1 MFLDEA
7 IIEVRSGKGG
17 DGSASFRREK
27 HVPRG
32 GPDGGDG
39 GKGGDVILIAD
50 SNLGTLIDFRYK
62 IHFAAEDGKP
72 GAGGQKDGANGKD
85 VEIRVPVG
93 TIVKE
98 HKSDTILIDLNFHGA
113 KFVIAKGG
121 RGGKGNTHFVSST
134 RQAPTFAEKGERGE
148 SKQIKLELK
157 LIADVGLIG
166 LPNAGKSTLISRVSS
181 AKPKIA
187 DYPFTTITPN
197 LGIVKVDDLS
207 FCMADLPGLIE
218 GASEGKGLGH
228 KFLKHA
234 ERTRLFVHLVECLP
248 VDESDPVEN
257 YLMIQKELEQYNPS
271 FLNKPSIIAISKIDL
286 LNDDE
291 KLIELKNKLKEFNE
305 NVVAISAITG
315 KNLNILLFMIK
326 ELLPKSENTHELSA
340 VITPPITQTQD
351 EKYTWTIENTNSTY
365 IIKGDK
371 LTRMVEM
378 TNMDNSE
385 ALSFLHKKL
394 RKIGLLDDLKS
405 KGAKEGDTII
415 IGDLEFTYLEED

>member
-62 IHFAAEDGKP
+62 THFIAEDGKP
-72 GAGGQKDGANGKD
+72 GAGGKKDGANGKN

-93 TIVKE
+93 TIIKDSNNDNV
-98 HKSDTILIDLNFHGA
+98 LADLNFHGA
-113 KFVIAKGG
+113 EFIVARGG

-197 LGIVKVDDLS
+197 LGIVKVDDIS

-234 ERTRLFVHLVECLP
+234 ERTRLLIHVVECLP
-248 VDESDPVEN
+248 LDESDPVEN
-257 YLMIQKELEQYNPS
+257 YLMIQEELGQYNPN

-286 LNDDE
+286 LNDNE
-291 KLIELKNKLKEFNE
+291 KLNELRNKFKNLNE

-315 KNLNILLFMIK
+315 TNLNDLLFMIK
-326 ELLPKSENTHELSA
+326 KLLPKSENTHELPA
-340 VITPPITQTQD
+340 VITPPVTHTQD
-351 EKYTWTIENTNSTY
+351 DKYTWTIENTNSTY

-378 TNMDNSE
+378 TDINNSE
-385 ALSFLHKKL
+385 ALSLLHKKL
-394 RKIGLLDDLKS
+394 KKMGLLDDLKS